1 MFDETEIGEFR
12 LAAEAAALQQ
22 QLAKLD
28 LAPPRLDRD
37 ALMFAA
43 GRAAGLQQSTMPN
56 IRHRAAWLWPAA
68 TAITTAASLL
78 LAAMLVQQS
87 QPRGAA
93 QQAANPQAAVAER
106 VEVAEVRRLRSDDAA
121 MLSMPRATSGYLGL
135 RHLALTQGVA
145 ALETERLMANGRG
158 TGLDAPSRPAPAN
171 ARDLFNELLHEGSL
185 NTRS

>member
-1 MFDETEIGEFR
+1 MFDETEAGKFP
-12 LAAEAAALQQ
+12 LAPDLAALQH
-22 QLAKLD
+22 QLVKLE

-43 GRAAGLQQSTMPN
+43 GRAAGLQQSAMPN
-56 IRHRAAWLWPAA
+56 IRHRAGWLWPAA
-68 TAITTAASLL
+68 TALMTAASLL
-78 LAAMLVQQS
+78 LAATLLHQS
-87 QPRGAA
+87 QPREGA
-93 QQAANPQAAVAER
+93 QQVAKPQEAVAER